1 MSFANFMHMQGLGM
15 SRSYSAALVA
25 MAAVTLTSAPAMA
38 ETTVL
43 TASSPW
49 QMDNGADSCSLK
61 RGFGTP
67 DNPAL
72 LEIERLGPG
81 DRFYATITGRAF
93 NGLAESSNLVLK
105 TGPDGAKPIADRFTV
120 ADAPIEGGGKLTAL
134 IFSATTWNGFTQDDQ
149 APAPVTPEREAA
161 ITSLIVSWS
170 DKAVQLGTG
179 SLGKAMAAMREC
191 TDRLVRSWGLDPA
204 QQAGLSAH
212 PVPKNSPDTWIA
224 ANSYPFGAD
233 NRHRPGLTRARL
245 LVDASGAVS
254 GCTVVDNYGDAA
266 FAAAACE
273 QMTSKA
279 AFSPALDQAGKPVAS
294 YYQASI
300 RWKVRRPMK
309 QVGQRRR

>member
-1 MSFANFMHMQGLGM
+1 M
-15 SRSYSAALVA
+15 SRTHSAALAA
-25 MAAVTLTSAPAMA
+25 MAAVILTSAPAMA

-49 QMDNGADSCSLK
+49 QMDNGTDSCSLK
-61 RGFGTP
+61 RGFGTA

-81 DRFYATITGRAF
+81 DRFYATITAKAF
-93 NGLAESSNLVLK
+93 NGLAESSHLVLK
-105 TGPDGAKPIADRFTV
+105 TGPDGVEPIADRFTV

-134 IFSATTWNGFTQDDQ
+134 MFSATTWNGFRKDDRP
-149 APAPVTPEREAA
+149 PAPVTPEREAA
-161 ITSLIVSWS
+161 ITSLIVSWG

-179 SLGKAMAAMREC
+179 PLGKAMAAMREC
-191 TDRLVRSWGLDPA
+191 TDGLVRSWGLDPA
-204 QQAGLSAH
+204 QQASLSAR
-212 PVPKNSPDTWIA
+212 PVPKTSPDTWIA

-254 GCTVVDNYGDAA
+254 GCKVVDNYGDAA
-266 FAAAACE
+266 FAATACE

-279 AFSPALDQAGKPVAS
+279 AFSPALDQAGKPAAS
-294 YYQASI
+294 YYEASI